1 MYDSGDEGVNGRA
14 RPSRNRGQ
22 NEDNSASDSKA
33 NRRDKKSKAKLGDEY
48 FDGEEELKGDNADG
62 DDDGTTRRSQ
72 RQRKPKDYDEGANLD
87 ELDADYGREDPDNDL
102 IEAGG
107 VLKKRGI
114 RKSARQAS
122 SAKAMAAEDEG
133 DLSGEDRYGL
143 RARKKRM
150 KVDKAAEGNQSKH
163 QSMMHQ
169 QSSANLQEKVDSIC
183 APKMWLQMNKRNEK
197 NGIVC
202 AHCMQPET

>member
-72 RQRKPKDYDEGANLD
+72 R
-87 ELDADYGREDPDNDL
+87 
-102 IEAGG
+102 
-107 VLKKRGI
+107 
-114 RKSARQAS
+114 
-122 SAKAMAAEDEG
+122 
-133 DLSGEDRYGL
+133 
-143 RARKKRM
+143 
-150 KVDKAAEGNQSKH
+150 
-163 QSMMHQ
+163 
-169 QSSANLQEKVDSIC
+169 
-183 APKMWLQMNKRNEK
+183 
-197 NGIVC
+197 
-202 AHCMQPET
+202 